1 MLFLLAALTTLAL
14 IHGYV
19 GVRIIPTLGLNGP
32 WFAGAWALIIVLT
45 VMPLAMVI
53 LRYVGFENRL
63 TDILSWIGYTSLGFF
78 SLTFLVVLARDLGW
92 VLWTAGAKLVA
103 WFRAIQ
109 AAAPAVA
116 NEFSAG
122 RRQFIIYAM
131 NLGILGL
138 TGGLSAYGMFQ
149 ARRRPTVMEV
159 EVPIRDLPGPLAG
172 LRIVQISDLHV
183 GPTIKRDYV
192 QRVADQVNALK
203 PDLIALTGDLV
214 DGSVDYLSKDVAP
227 LKQLEAPYG
236 KFYVTGNH
244 EYYSGAEH
252 WLTEVDRLGFTCLVN
267 EHRMVAVAG
276 AMLAVAGVTDL
287 NAHQILPAHATDP
300 DAALA
305 NVPAGAFKL
314 LLAHQPGSI
323 YAAHRLGVHL
333 QLSGHTHGGQ
343 YRPFDLA
350 VSAAHPY
357 LAGLHDH
364 QGTWIYVNQGTGYWG
379 PPLRLGI
386 PSEITVLTLVPAPA

>member
-19 GVRIIPTLGLNGP
+19 GARIIPTLGLNGP
-32 WFAGAWALIIVLT
+32 WFAGAWALIVVLT
-45 VMPLAMVI
+45 IMPLAMII

-103 WFRAIQ
+103 WLRAVQ
-109 AAAPAVA
+109 PAVPAVA
-116 NEFSAG
+116 SEFSAG
-122 RRQFIIYAM
+122 RRQFIVYAM

-183 GPTIKRDYV
+183 GPTIKRDHV
-192 QRVADQVNALK
+192 QRVADQVSALK
-203 PDLIALTGDLV
+203 PGLIALTGDLV

-227 LKQLEAPYG
+227 LEQLEAPYG

-244 EYYSGAEH
+244 EYYSGVEH

-267 EHRMVAVAG
+267 EHHMVAVAG

-287 NAHQILPAHATDP
+287 NAHQIVPAHATDP

-305 NVPAGAFKL
+305 NVPDGAFKL

-343 YRPFDLA
+343 FRPFDLA

-357 LAGLHDH
+357 PAGLYDH
-364 QGTWIYVNQGTGYWG
+364 QGTWIYVNRGTGYWG
-379 PPLRLGI
+379 PALRLGI
-386 PSEITVLTLVPAPA
+386 PSEITVLTLVPALV